1 MFIHHLKSTARN
13 ILSYGYF
20 ATGHFLRRLQGKV
33 VILMYHRVLSE
44 KELKEQFVQPG
55 MYVRDDVFEK
65 QTQFLKEHF
74 QILSFTELLNLWR
87 GNKWDET
94 KRYCVITFDD
104 GWLDNYIYA
113 YPILKKNNIPA
124 TIFLPTAIIDTNQ
137 WFWPEKISY
146 MLYHY
151 FNNGASKPMEPIPL
165 FYNEG
170 LGEIAKSN
178 KSIEDKIDLVI
189 EKYKESS
196 DEEIEDT
203 IKKMSRELNIK
214 IPDERMLL
222 NWNEVKEMSQ
232 NNISFGSH
240 SCDHKILTKLSI
252 KEIEKELED
261 SFHTLQEEKIN
272 YTPVFCYPNGNY
284 NSEIQ
289 SLVKN
294 CGYQAAVSTR
304 FGLENSSAQDLFS
317 LKRIGIHNDITSTMS
332 LFALRIL
339 ALNQ

>member
-1 MFIHHLKSTARN
+1 MFIHLLKSTVRH

-44 KELKEQFVQPG
+44 KELAQQFVQPG
-55 MYVRDDVFEK
+55 MYVRSDVFER
-65 QTQFLKEHF
+65 QMQFLKEHF
-74 QILSFTELLNLWR
+74 QILSFTELLNLWKK
-87 GNKWDET
+87 NKFDKS

-124 TIFLPTAIIDTNQ
+124 AIFLPTAFIDTNK

-146 MLYHY
+146 MLHHY
-151 FNNGASKPMEPIPL
+151 FNNSASKPMESIPL
-165 FYNEG
+165 G
-170 LGEIAKSN
+170 
-178 KSIEDKIDLVI
+178 KIDSVI

-196 DEEIEDT
+196 DEEIED
-203 IKKMSRELNIK
+203 IIEKMSREINLK

-222 NWNEVKEMSQ
+222 NWEEVKEMSQ

-240 SCDHKILTKLSI
+240 TCNHKILTKLSAMESQ
-252 KEIEKELED
+252 KEIED
-261 SFHTLQEEKIN
+261 SLHILQENKIN
-272 YTPVFCYPNGNY
+272 HIPVFCYPNGNY
-284 NSEIQ
+284 NAEIQ
-289 SLVKN
+289 RLVKER
-294 CGYQAAVSTR
+294 GYQAAVSTR

-317 LKRIGIHNDITSTMS
+317 LKRIGIHNDISSTIP
-332 LFALRIL
+332 LFAYRLSKEG
-339 ALNQ
+339 QG